1 MARLRAT
8 LLFSGLLIA
17 MATSRPLGAQR
28 QSSLD
33 VGFSLVEFPDDSAI
47 VAGPWVGWR
56 GRAESRR
63 LFGSA
68 TVAGVGTVGS
78 STGFA
83 SLEAGARMP
92 VARGWAVQGLGE
104 LSGVAGSSS
113 RGAAAASA
121 SGRLL
126 RAIGAGGA
134 WVDGEATMSQREAGA
149 MPARSAS
156 AGMWWSWPR
165 AWASAAITEQ
175 RAKAQLFTGPF
186 RDRLI
191 GTIPVRYTEG
201 KADLRVES
209 DNATLDLS
217 AGVRRDVDAA
227 LLWEPTFGLTAAFW
241 RSATRAWVVSY
252 SRELPDYVRGGDA
265 TRWFAIGMRFNE
277 ATPLASR
284 AMRTKPTVVLLGPE
298 DARVVRVRAPAARRV
313 EVMGDFT
320 DWEAVEL
327 IRSGSTF
334 ERRMPVGSGTHRIAI
349 RIDGGAWRPAANT
362 PAVDDD
368 LGGRVGLLVVD

>member
-1 MARLRAT
+1 VAPARAAF
-8 LLFSGLLIA
+8 LLSGLLVAIA
-17 MATSRPLGAQR
+17 MGRPLGAQR

-33 VGFSLVEFPDDSAI
+33 IGFSLVEFPDDDAV

-68 TVAGVGTVGS
+68 TVGGVGTVGS

-83 SLEAGARMP
+83 SLEGGALMP

-104 LSGVAGSSS
+104 LYGVAGSSS
-113 RGAAAASA
+113 RGAAAATA

-126 RAIGAGGA
+126 RVVGAGGA
-134 WVDGEATMSQREAGA
+134 WVDGSATMSQRESGA
-149 MPARSAS
+149 MPAHSTS
-156 AGMWWSWPR
+156 AGLWWSWPR
-165 AWASAAITEQ
+165 ARASAAITEQ

-186 RDRLI
+186 RDQLM

-201 KADLRVES
+201 KVELRVES
-209 DNATLDLS
+209 DRATLDLS
-217 AGVRRDVDAA
+217 AGARRDVDAA
-227 LLWEPTFGLTAAFW
+227 QLVEPTFGLTGAFW
-241 RSATRAWVVSY
+241 ASATRAWVVSY

-284 AMRTKPTVVLLGPE
+284 ALRTKPTVVLLGAG
-298 DARVVRVRAPAARRV
+298 DTRVVRVRAPAARRV
-313 EVMGDFT
+313 EVMADFT
-320 DWEAVEL
+320 DWEPVEL
-327 IRSGSTF
+327 TRSGATF
-334 ERRMPVGSGTHRIAI
+334 ERKMAVESGTHRMAI